1 MVSFILRLGFL
12 CRSLED
18 KSTLI
23 FQHWHRVRIARAQR
37 NNRWMYATARNWE
50 HTSVWLRVEYFI
62 RDWNSYELTLFNL
75 QRYVVIVVAA
85 AASSIT
91 LISFERLNA
100 KSFISIY
107 DLCSPQHR
115 SIFLSSSSVELHFFN
130 GNYLYFC
137 FLFILIHYSGQRLEK
152 QDNERTSC
160 VLETEWKM
168 NALCVCAVWVDSN
181 FISFY
186 RSNIFRPRNSFASK
200 AELEVLKT
208 RYFERGDLV

>member
-1 MVSFILRLGFL
+1 MWNIFEWCAPCSRRRPFCRCWLMVSFMLRRGFL

-37 NNRWMYATARNWE
+37 NNRWTNATARNWE

-75 QRYVVIVVAA
+75 LRYIVIAAAA

-91 LISFERLNA
+91 LISLKRLNA

-115 SIFLSSSSVELHFFN
+115 SIFYHHRPLRSIFSMAIIYIFVF
-130 GNYLYFC
+130 
-137 FLFILIHYSGQRLEK
+137 FLF
-152 QDNERTSC
+152 
-160 VLETEWKM
+160 
-168 NALCVCAVWVDSN
+168 
-181 FISFY
+181 
-186 RSNIFRPRNSFASK
+186 
-200 AELEVLKT
+200 
-208 RYFERGDLV
+208 